1 MNQGKFKSWLLSGAA
16 ILGGLAVQ
24 QMLCAPA
31 ALAQDATPATAPAPP
46 AAQSTTMGEIIVVT
60 NRNQAAAAQ
69 IKAMSTINVL
79 SAEDLSHT
87 AVHNVA
93 EALALLPGIS
103 TTNTGTG
110 FIGGVDAAT
119 RGEAMYAQVRGLD
132 TAYSINLMNGVNIAE
147 ANPYTR
153 SVQLNLLPPSGLQ
166 TIVVNLTGT
175 PDQEGDFISG
185 MIDYHTPSAF
195 DFGPTHFDMIL
206 GGKIESQEFAYGQH
220 QLGENFAIDGSKRFG
235 SNDQFGIYLGVYY
248 DTRNNVTS
256 KIGGLNEASNDHPWG
271 YAIQSGVD
279 STGAPTAANNS
290 APGLNPVNN
299 LELGG
304 LNTSLAIVQTQRY
317 GANLSLD
324 WRPDDTTSFFFRM
337 NSARADTTDTVIN
350 SQIIG
355 HGSLGSQNG
364 LGTGDQGA
372 PLGNG
377 TYQLLIPDVK
387 MSYWYLTNPQ
397 VDTLGNA
404 QFGGDKTFGRLSV
417 SGSVFFSTG
426 KDNMPDQI
434 QIAAHNNDNG
444 GNGTT
449 YGGTTL
455 FNYNGKGYPIP
466 LLSPY
471 QFGILNNPGAFTD
484 VQAPELT
491 RYYSQEQLAGTKL
504 DVKYDFDGGFL
515 RFVKAGV
522 KLLDAWHQSSSVDY
536 QIAGA
541 TNGGNLFSSDYP
553 TLASTGLFTNTFKNA
568 VPGLYY
574 QNVPNI
580 SQSKLFSLYY
590 NLAANPAYGVVADD
604 CGGSGTNTTTNAYLC
619 NTTKTREEYAAAYTM
634 ADLKFGDLEIIPGI
648 RYEHTTIHNTFFNIP
663 PSDSDGNAVQGG
675 FESNQ
680 GTEGIWLPS
689 IFFNYRP
696 SARSVYRFGVWDS
709 YVRPPFIDLSGG
721 STESVSTNANGQ
733 TVTTIKQGNPNL
745 KPVTATNVDLS
756 GEWDS
761 GAGGHV
767 MVQVYYKAMR
777 DYIYDSGNSPG
788 NYISVGSNQLTY
800 QIPANGGDASDE
812 GFDIEV
818 RQKFQGL
825 PKPFDGLGVWGNFT
839 RQYSGVNLGAS
850 ISAKG
855 FKDEIADAPGVLANA
870 GIFYQKAPLYIDL
883 NYNYEG
889 DFIQTYDWAGLGNSS
904 DDIWN
909 SPVGRLDMHVGYDIT
924 HNIKLDLAVSNLTN
938 AITYQAHV
946 GKTTNAIEDT
956 VLSGVSG
963 AFNLTYRY

>member
-1 MNQGKFKSWLLSGAA
+1 MGSTALRFKLLAGAMALSGAA
-16 ILGGLAVQ
+16 FATSAFAQ
-24 QMLCAPA
+24 TAAPA
-31 ALAQDATPATAPAPP
+31 SAAPNAPVAVAANQNQTMDA
-46 AAQSTTMGEIIVVT
+46 IIVVT
-60 NRNQAAAAQ
+60 NRYQAATAQ
-69 IKAMSTINVL
+69 IKATNTINVL

-119 RGEAMYAQVRGLD
+119 RGEAMYAQVRGMD
-132 TAYSINLMNGVNIAE
+132 TAYEINLINGVNVAE

-195 DFGPTHFDMIL
+195 DFGPTHFDMIA
-206 GGKIESQEFAYGQH
+206 GGKIESQELAYGQH

-235 SNDQFGIYLGVYY
+235 SSEQFGVYLGVYY

-271 YAIQSGVD
+271 YTIESGVD
-279 STGAPTAANNS
+279 SSGNPTNANNS
-290 APGLNPVNN
+290 APGLNPVDN
-299 LELGG
+299 LQLGG

-317 GANLSLD
+317 GANFSLD
-324 WRPDDTTSFFFRM
+324 WRPDDTTSLYFRL
-337 NSARADTTDTVIN
+337 NSARADTTDTIIN

-355 HGSLGSQNG
+355 HGELGGQNG
-364 LGTGDQGA
+364 LGTGDQGL
-372 PLGNG
+372 PIGNG
-377 TYQLLIPDVK
+377 LYQLLIPDVK

-404 QFGGDKTFGRLSV
+404 QFGGDKKWGHLSV

-444 GNGTT
+444 GDGTT
-449 YGGTTL
+449 FGGTTL
-455 FNYNGKGYPIP
+455 FHYNNQGFPIP

-471 QFGILNNPGAFTD
+471 QFGILNNPGAYTD

-491 RYYSQEQLAGTKL
+491 RYYSQEQLGGAKL
-504 DVKYDFDGGFL
+504 DLRYDFDGGFL
-515 RFVKAGV
+515 RYIKAGF
-522 KLLDAWHQSSSVDY
+522 KALDAWHQSSSVDY

-568 VPGLYY
+568 VPGYYY

-590 NLAANPAYGVVADD
+590 KLAANPAYGVVADD
-604 CGGSGTNTTTNAYLC
+604 CSEVGTNAYLC
-619 NTTKTREEYAAAYTM
+619 NSTKTREESAAAYTM
-634 ADLKFGDLEIIPGI
+634 ADLKFGDLEVVPGI

-663 PSDSDGNAVQGG
+663 TDANGNQQQGS

-680 GTEGIWLPS
+680 GVEAVWLPS

-696 SARSVYRFGVWDS
+696 EARSVYRFGVWDS
-709 YVRPPFIDLSGG
+709 YMRPPFVDLSAG

-733 TVTTIKQGNPNL
+733 QVVSIKQGNPNL

-761 GAGGHV
+761 GAGGHL
-767 MVQVYYKAMR
+767 MIQAYYKAMR
-777 DYIYDSGNSPG
+777 DYIYDSGNSAG
-788 NYISVGSNQLTY
+788 NYIPVGNSLVTY
-800 QIPANGGDASDE
+800 SIPTNGGNASDE

-839 RQYSGVNLGAS
+839 RQYSGVSLGAS
-850 ISAKG
+850 VSAKG
-855 FKDEIADAPGVLANA
+855 FKDEIADAPGVLGNL
-870 GIFYQKAPLYIDL
+870 GVFYQKAPLYVDL

-889 DFIQTYDWAGLGNSS
+889 DFIQTYDWAGIGKSS
-904 DDIWN
+904 DDVWN

-924 HNIKLDLAVSNLTN
+924 HNLKLDVAVSNLTN

-946 GKTTNAIEDT
+946 GKTSNAIEDT

-963 AFNLTYRY
+963 AFNLTYKY